1 MFEVKTS
8 GNMHLWIY
16 HRASAHA
23 DHFSTGV
30 VPNRV
35 MCDTDV
41 GSFYLGSVRRSQRIN
56 ARPPKIGRL
65 PPIKDELNVP
75 PTVCD
80 TRGSIKQVQP
90 VPDNKGV
97 DALFL
102 SSSSIL
108 SSVGAPPLLC
118 QVSMMD
124 WRSRSTQSTETPPI
138 SPKPQPKV
146 RASFEGVDPI
156 PPENLIWVNNV
167 FA

>member
-1 MFEVKTS
+1 MFEIKTS
-8 GNMHLWIY
+8 GNVQSRIY
-16 HRASAHA
+16 RRGSVHA
-23 DHFSTGV
+23 DHFSTGG

-41 GSFYLGSVRRSQRIN
+41 DSCYLGSVRRSQRIN
-56 ARPPKIGRL
+56 AIPPKIGRL
-65 PPIKDELNVP
+65 PPTKDEFNVQ
-75 PTVCD
+75 PTVFD
-80 TRGSIKQVQP
+80 TKGSTKEVQP

-124 WRSRSTQSTETPPI
+124 WRSRETQSTETPPI
-138 SPKPQPKV
+138 SPKPQRKA

-156 PPENLIWVNNV
+156 PLEDLIWVNNV